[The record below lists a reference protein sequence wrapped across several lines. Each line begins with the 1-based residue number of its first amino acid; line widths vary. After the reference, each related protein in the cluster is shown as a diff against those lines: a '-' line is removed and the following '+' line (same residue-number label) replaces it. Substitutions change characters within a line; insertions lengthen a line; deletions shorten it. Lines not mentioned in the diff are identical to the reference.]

1 MDRAKDLWTR
11 GFIFLL
17 GGLLGTAVGLLYAPR
32 AGKKTRQF
40 MATEMQEVMNMAI
53 SSIRDVQET
62 ALSAMEATGSRM
74 EALSQETKDRLLKLQ
89 EIATHTLEE
98 QKQSIKKG
106 YSKAQ
111 KVVKKQARK
120 SPQS

>member
-1 MDRAKDLWTR
+1 MDSAKNFLSK

-17 GGLLGTAVGLLYAPR
+17 GGLLGTALGLLYAPR
-32 AGKKTRQF
+32 AGKRTRQL
-40 MATEMQEVMNMAI
+40 MATEVQEVMDRAM

-62 ALSAMEATGSRM
+62 ALSAIQATESRM

-89 EIATHTLEE
+89 EIATQTLEE
-98 QKQSIKKG
+98 QKQSVQKG
-106 YSKAQ
+106 YSKA
-111 KVVKKQARK
+111 KKAVKQPRK

>member
-53 SSIRDVQET
+53 SSIRDVQEN